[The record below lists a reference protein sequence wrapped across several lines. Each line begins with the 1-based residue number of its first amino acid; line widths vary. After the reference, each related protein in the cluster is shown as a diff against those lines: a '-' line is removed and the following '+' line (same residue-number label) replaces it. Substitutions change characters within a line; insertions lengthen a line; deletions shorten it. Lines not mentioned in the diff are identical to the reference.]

1 MTISKTITLAVSG
14 AIFAPAAFMAA
25 SAQELQRVCNGC
37 GAAGA
42 KFDFIPDRIYG
53 TDISPACHVHDF
65 MYDRGRTIEDKDEAD
80 LVFLN
85 NMLRL
90 IERDA
95 AAKWYKPRG
104 LMRSRANK
112 YFKAVRAFG
121 GPAFWAGK
129 AAL

>member
-1 MTISKTITLAVSG
+1 MKLSKTTALAAAGV
-14 AIFAPAAFMAA
+14 IFAPAAFMAA
-25 SAQELQRVCNGC
+25 SVQELERVCNGC

-53 TDISPACHVHDF
+53 TDISAACHVHDF
-65 MYDRGRTIEDKDEAD
+65 MYARGRTIEDKDEAD
-80 LVFLN
+80 RVFLN
-85 NMLRL
+85 NLLRI

-104 LMRSRANK
+104 LMRSRAKK
-112 YFKAVRAFG
+112 YFKAVQVFG

-129 AAL
+129 AV